1 MALSSVLR
9 VAAVAFALAMP
20 AVEGAAAADQALID
34 AARKEGQVVWY
45 TTLIVNQIIRP
56 LKDAFE
62 KKYGV
67 TLQYTR
73 ADDLV
78 TSAKILAEGQ
88 AGRVQADIFD
98 GIANMIPLQEAGL
111 LAPFSVPNAADYP
124 SDMKAADG
132 FWIAVIMYVFT
143 PGYNTELLP
152 PAQAPKTFADLLD
165 PKLNGKM
172 AWNGSSMAG
181 AYGFVGNILT
191 SMGDERGMAYLRAL
205 ARQHV
210 VNVDASSR
218 AVLDQVIAGEY
229 WINLMTF
236 NHHTVI
242 SARKGAPSDWIKMA
256 PAPVALDVLGL
267 LKDAPHPHAARLLL
281 EYLLSEEGQ
290 KVFQKNEYLPA
301 LPSVPAML
309 PGLRPADGGFAANYL
324 TADAI
329 HRDLPKWQKV
339 TQDLFR

>member
-1 MALSSVLR
+1 
-9 VAAVAFALAMP
+9 
-20 AVEGAAAADQALID
+20 
-34 AARKEGQVVWY
+34 
-45 TTLIVNQIIRP
+45 
-56 LKDAFE
+56 
-62 KKYGV
+62 
-67 TLQYTR
+67 
-73 ADDLV
+73 
-78 TSAKILAEGQ
+78 LAEAQ

-111 LAPFSVPNAADYP
+111 LTPFTAPNAADYP
-124 SDMKAADG
+124 AELKAPDG
-132 FWIAVIMYVFT
+132 TWIAVIMYVFT
-143 PGYNTELLP
+143 PGINTELLP
-152 PAQAPKTFADLLD
+152 KDKAPKTFADLLD
-165 PKLNGKM
+165 PRLNGKM

-181 AYGFVGNILT
+181 AFGFVGNILT
-191 SMGDERGMAYLRAL
+191 SMGDERGIDYLRAL

-242 SARKGAPSDWIKMA
+242 SARKGAPTDWLKVE
-256 PAPVALDVLGL
+256 PAPVTLDVLGL
-267 LKDAPHPHAARLLL
+267 LKAAPHPNAARLFL

-290 KVFQKNEYLPA
+290 KVFQNNDYLPA
-301 LPSVPAML
+301 LPGVPAMV
-309 PGLRPADGGFAANYL
+309 PELRPNDGGFTGNFLRAEI
-324 TADAI
+324 I

>member
-1 MALSSVLR
+1 MARFSVLR
-9 VAAVAFALAMP
+9 AAVLALA
-20 AVEGAAAADQALID
+20 ALAADQAAAADQALID
-34 AARKEGQVVWY
+34 AAKKEGKVVWY

-62 KKYGV
+62 KKYPGI
-67 TLQYTR
+67 TLQYSR
-73 ADDLV
+73 SDDLV

-98 GIANMIPLQEAGL
+98 GIANMIPLQEAGYL
-111 LAPFSVPNAADYP
+111 TPFTVPNAADYP
-124 SDMKAADG
+124 AEMKAQDG
-132 FWIAVIMYVFT
+132 YWIAVIMYVFT

-152 PAQAPKTFADLLD
+152 KAQAPKTFADLLD
-165 PKLNGKM
+165 PKLKGKM

-181 AYGFVGNILT
+181 SYGFVGNVLT
-191 SMGDERGMAYLRAL
+191 SMGDERGMDYLRAL
-205 ARQHV
+205 AQQKV

-242 SARKGAPSDWIKMA
+242 SARKGAPSDWIKLE
-256 PAPVALDVLGL
+256 PAPVTLDVLGL

-290 KVFQKNEYLPA
+290 KEFQKNDYLPA
-301 LPSVPAML
+301 LPSVPAMV
-309 PGLRPADGGFAANYL
+309 PELRPADGGFRGTFL
-324 TADAI
+324 RADVI
-329 HRDLPKWQKV
+329 HRGLSKWQKV